1 MRLWSSAN
9 HQLLAKNVYSLT
21 SWWKP
26 LFLETAAVAHGLQG
40 TCWLICTHLPA
51 TLRAVVKLLP
61 SKQKSHLLKLLG
73 FYFEGEHSLFVLQ
86 FFSRFNATEEANN
99 PPTCV
104 ETTGNHSSLLVAK
117 ARTTKSSL
125 YHSLRDHFQLATSSN
140 HLPTSLGTV
149 ATSGCITSY
158 MQTTFMQ
165 CVYDVTWKTATP
177 QWNSRKVFKVWKNR
191 NC

>member
-26 LFLETAAVAHGLQG
+26 LFLENCCSRPRFTRNMLTYLHTPASHSQSGSKTFAFKAKDTSFKITWLLLWRWTFSVCVAIFFKVYRHWGSS
-40 TCWLICTHLPA
+40 
-51 TLRAVVKLLP
+51 LRV
-61 SKQKSHLLKLLG
+61 
-73 FYFEGEHSLFVLQ
+73 F
-86 FFSRFNATEEANN
+86 ANN
-99 PPTCV
+99 SPTSV

-117 ARTTKSSL
+117 ARTTKSSSH
-125 YHSLRDHFQLATSSN
+125 HSLWDHFQLATSSN

-177 QWNSRKVFKVWKNR
+177 QWNSRKVFKV
-191 NC
+191 